1 MRTAQTTPTT
11 TLSLKLFYTPDYD
24 NLFVGFDDVILTCV
38 VITNSIQILNATLV
52 DVNTG
57 DILKSQF
64 GNYETLLMY
73 HNLELQ
79 TGAMNYRC
87 NIMTGKGVVRQ
98 DIVTLRVQGL
108 LFCLRNLYSNAIQW
122 NLHIRGF

>member
-1 MRTAQTTPTT
+1 M
-11 TLSLKLFYTPDYD
+11 
-24 NLFVGFDDVILTCV
+24 GFDDVILTCV

-79 TGAMNYRC
+79 TGALNYRC
-87 NIMTGKGVVRQ
+87 NVMTVRGVVRQ
-98 DIVTLRVQGL
+98 DTVTLRVQGL
-108 LFCLRNLYSNAIQW
+108 LLLFTNPIFKCHTVEPPYSGSLISISGNQV
-122 NLHIRGF
+122 